1 MRVSLRSHPRQTKR
15 SVDQEDTEILMKDI
29 DAGAYLTERLRSNQP
44 EPFAQEIARTT
55 RRAVRRGFL
64 LGVFSSFIV
73 VMAWSASSWLTTQVW
88 SKLCLGSS
96 NVQNGFDFSQEV
108 SQECGA
114 EAHGCHDEQPPR
126 DRKLGVIASTRPR

>member
-1 MRVSLRSHPRQTKR
+1 VRVSLRSHPRQTKR

-55 RRAVRRGFL
+55 RRAARGGFL

-73 VMAWSASSWLTTQVW
+73 VIGLVGVLVVNDAGLVETV
-88 SKLCLGSS
+88 
-96 NVQNGFDFSQEV
+96 F
-108 SQECGA
+108 GA
-114 EAHGCHDEQPPR
+114 R
-126 DRKLGVIASTRPR
+126 